1 MGVQITIGKNETL
14 EARKMKDEIKNMAGK
29 DFATLKA
36 KEYES
41 MDIVEQSKKEII
53 YNLNLIVP
61 ENLKDIEKD
70 IIKYLF
76 EDREVCKVLID

>member
-1 MGVQITIGKNETL
+1 
-14 EARKMKDEIKNMAGK
+14 MAGK

-41 MDIVEQSKKEII
+41 MDIVEQAKKEII

-70 IIKYLF
+70 IVKYLF
-76 EDREVCKVLID
+76 DEREVCKVLID